1 MSLDFA
7 LTASAQQL
15 ADIIPHGLAVLN
27 NKCELV
33 SQNPSLRALIKC
45 SNANFLD
52 CWSRSIHPD
61 DIDRMTTCFDEAFS
75 SKKVLRVEY
84 RARHQ
89 DAWCVLT
96 LNPLLANLHAFGLDA
111 RGGFIVTI
119 ADITPEKR
127 AESLQRQLAKDA
139 QDHKQLQERFI
150 DMISHE
156 IRNPLSAILHC
167 TEDIIEALRDKETHV
182 VPLARVA
189 ESAETISLC
198 ILHQKKILDDVLTFS
213 KIDASMLLLSPRRVQ
228 PKLHFADPISLFR
241 PQLQRQGIQF
251 NYQADFSY
259 ADCGIKWVMADL
271 DRMGQVLINLLSN
284 AIKFTARS
292 KNERKIRVSIGASK
306 ERPSS
311 YPPNVVF
318 FRSGEDALGLDT
330 TALPEWGSGQFAYL
344 MLAVKDSGIG
354 IDDHAQ
360 MKLFERF
367 NQATPRTEGVYGGSG
382 LGLNV
387 SRKLCHLHG
396 GEIGV
401 SSKEGE
407 GSTFGFFFR
416 VRKSDDTS
424 GEAFSGEAFSGD
436 KISELDKLSHDIQ
449 ALGKEL
455 ADCEGPTQEIRIPE
469 DPPLTH
475 IEELSPEAPV
485 DDKTMQTY
493 EIARQATIRN
503 IGSHRSHN
511 EGKTSRRILV
521 VEDNVIN
528 RKILSRKLLTLGFQI
543 TEANNGQ
550 EALNVFQNNMFDC
563 ILMDQEMPVMDGN
576 SATKLIRQV
585 EKGGDA
591 HVPILGVTANVRA
604 TQQSEMLEAGMDDI
618 IHKPFR
624 TEDLVAKISQFVP
637 STIEMTNKKHS
648 DRVVAPDRK

>member
-1 MSLDFA
+1 MSLGFNP
-7 LTASAQQL
+7 TASAQQL

-27 NKCELV
+27 NKYELI
-33 SQNPSLRALIKC
+33 SQNTSFQALVQC
-45 SNANFLD
+45 SNGNFWD
-52 CWSRSIHPD
+52 CWLHSIYPADVDHA
-61 DIDRMTTCFDEAFS
+61 TTCFNEALS

-84 RARHQ
+84 RARNQ
-89 DAWCVLT
+89 DTWCVLT
-96 LNPLLANLHAFGLDA
+96 LNPLVANRHAFGLDA

-127 AESLQRQLAKDA
+127 AEVFHRQLAKDA
-139 QDHKQLQERFI
+139 QEHKQLQERFI

-167 TEDIIEALRDKETHV
+167 TEDIIEALRDKDTHTA
-182 VPLARVA
+182 PLLRVA

-198 ILHQKKILDDVLTFS
+198 ISHQKKILDDVLTFS

-228 PKLHFADPISLFR
+228 PKVHLAGPIALFR
-241 PQLQRQGIQF
+241 PQLQRQDIQF

-259 ADCGIKWVMADL
+259 ADCGIEWVMADL

-330 TALPEWGSGQFAYL
+330 TALPEWGSGQFAYV
-344 MLAVKDSGIG
+344 MLAVKDTGIG

-360 MKLFERF
+360 MRLFERF

-416 VRKSDDTS
+416 VRKTDDTS
-424 GEAFSGEAFSGD
+424 DEGFSGD
-436 KISELDKLSHDIQ
+436 NFSELDKLSHDIQ
-449 ALGKEL
+449 ALGREL
-455 ADCEGPTQEIRIPE
+455 ADVEGSTQEIRIPE
-469 DPPLTH
+469 NPPLTH
-475 IEELSPEAPV
+475 IEELSPEAPL
-485 DDKTMQTY
+485 DEKTRQTY
-493 EIARQATIRN
+493 EIARQAAIRDN
-503 IGSHRSHN
+503 ESRRSHN
-511 EGKTSRRILV
+511 EEKTSRRILV

-528 RKILSRKLLTLGFQI
+528 RKILSRKLVELGFQI
-543 TEANNGQ
+543 IEANNGQ
-550 EALNVFQNNMFDC
+550 EALNAFQNSTVDC

-576 SATKLIRQV
+576 SATKLIRQL
-585 EKGGDA
+585 EKGSDA
-591 HVPILGVTANVRA
+591 HIPILGVTANVRSV
-604 TQQSEMLEAGMDDI
+604 QQSEMLEAGVDDI

-624 TEDLVAKISQFVP
+624 TEELVAKIGQFVA
-637 STIEMTNKKHS
+637 STVEITHKKYPDRFVTS
-648 DRVVAPDRK
+648 DRE